1 MSLPKIEYPLF
12 KIEIP
17 STKKKV
23 TFRPFLVKEEK
34 ILLIAK
40 ASELDSDILIAIK
53 QVVNNCAIDPID
65 VDKLSLFDLEFVFLQ
80 IRAQSVNNI
89 VNVSY
94 RDTEDEQVYDFE
106 IDLNEVTVK
115 FPEKLDNKI
124 EISGTT
130 GIIMKYPEASLYE
143 DKDFLSS
150 GDEAFYQLILRCIE
164 KFYDEESVYDAK
176 QYSLKEIEDYVEN
189 LDIKTFDK
197 IRDFILEQPRLSY
210 EITYKNKL
218 GNDRK
223 IELTTL
229 SDFFTL
235 R

>member
-53 QVVNNCAIDPID
+53 QVVNNCVIDPID

-124 EISGTT
+124 EISGTS
-130 GIIMKYPEASLYE
+130 GIVMKYPEASLYE

-176 QYSLKEIEDYVEN
+176 QYSLKEIEEYVEN

>member
-124 EISGTT
+124 EISGTS
-130 GIIMKYPEASLYE
+130 GIVMKYPEASLYE